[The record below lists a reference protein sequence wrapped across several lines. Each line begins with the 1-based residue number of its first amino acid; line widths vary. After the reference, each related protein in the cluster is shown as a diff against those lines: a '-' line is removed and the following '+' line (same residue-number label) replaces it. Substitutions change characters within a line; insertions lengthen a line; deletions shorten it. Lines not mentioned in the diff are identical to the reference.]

1 MAISIV
7 SLAWR
12 WRRSGDGTLSDVKLA
27 LGAVA
32 PTVVRARQAEAAL
45 NDRQPTE
52 DVVTEA
58 VDALRVGISPIDDV
72 RASAWYR
79 REVAGDLLR
88 EALAT

>member
-12 WRRSGDGTLSDVKLA
+12 WVREPDGTLSGVRLA

-32 PTVVRARQAEAAL
+32 PVVARAVEAEASL
-45 NDRQPTE
+45 EGRRP
-52 DVVTEA
+52 
-58 VDALRVGISPIDDV
+58 DAHLIEQACRAIRESVSPIDDV

-79 REVAGDLLR
+79 REVAGNLLM
-88 EALAT
+88 EALSA